1 MGWVII
7 PEAYLASKGLL
18 KAEIVKR
25 RPRTVYNSVCLIDD
39 RIMRGPAVYRPHTN
53 LSFVYL
59 GPSAPPLL
67 GQGYNVMASRW
78 RVMGHTW
85 ARNPASLSWK
95 PDSAKRT
102 PGSLPTAGGRATRTQ
117 PFPGFSAKTILSWC
131 LFKTL
136 TYLRSRSHLTA
147 SLSSSIKLNQPC
159 WHNITIYYCMFLIYA
174 VQYIYIQCC

>member
-1 MGWVII
+1 
-7 PEAYLASKGLL
+7 
-18 KAEIVKR
+18 
-25 RPRTVYNSVCLIDD
+25 
-39 RIMRGPAVYRPHTN
+39 MRGPAVYRPHAN
-53 LSFVYL
+53 LSFVHL

-95 PDSAKRT
+95 PDSAKHT

-136 TYLRSRSHLTA
+136 TYLQSPSRFTA
-147 SLSSSIKLNQPC
+147 SLSSSLKLNQPRWQIMILLRLSQYILVC
-159 WHNITIYYCMFLIYA
+159 FLNM
-174 VQYIYIQCC
+174 QYSIYIQCCKKHIHLCLRKWFEFWKEDSNAHQGSICLIKIQ